1 MAIKPITNKQV
12 VSKTNI
18 NRGQQKSTKDITA
31 RNLSRGN
38 SAQSINPGNNL
49 SNNYSVTLKDI
60 DSSILSHVKN
70 VMRPSI
76 KESNERINIPVMYG
90 NEERWKSVRK
100 RGVMRDTQNA
110 LILPLVMLKRTN
122 IEKNANLVQGFE
134 HDVMGNHVN
143 VVRNSGWSKNNRY
156 DRFSVQTGKK
166 PVYEQL
172 VTGMPDFVSVTYE
185 FVVWTNFIEQ
195 MNTVIESFVEQN
207 NKYWGTSTEYKFL
220 CSIDSIQDASE
231 MNQDGERFIKS
242 TFNVLT
248 NAYILTE
255 YTNSTV
261 TDMVSQLKKKIT
273 PSKVVFGFEGD
284 ASNKQVG
291 N

>member
-100 RGVMRDTQNA
+100 RGVMRDTQGA

-122 IEKNANLVQGFE
+122 IEKNTNLVQGFE
-134 HDVMGNHVN
+134 HDVMGNHIN
-143 VVRNSGWSKNNRY
+143 VVRNSGWSKTNRY
-156 DRFSVQTGKK
+156 DNFSVQTGKK

-207 NKYWGTSTEYKFL
+207 NKYWGNSTEYKFL
-220 CSIDSIQDASE
+220 CGIDSIQDASE